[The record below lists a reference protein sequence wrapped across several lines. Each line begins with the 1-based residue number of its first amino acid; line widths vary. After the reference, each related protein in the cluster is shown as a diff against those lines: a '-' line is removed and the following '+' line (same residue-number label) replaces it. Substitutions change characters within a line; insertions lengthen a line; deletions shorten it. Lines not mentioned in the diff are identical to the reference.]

1 MLQTKIKKDFHIEK
15 IEEIEEKNKIAKR
28 KKISVKPMNEEEAI
42 LQMELLDHDFY
53 MYIDEETNND
63 YGLITSE

>member
-1 MLQTKIKKDFHIEK
+1 
-15 IEEIEEKNKIAKR
+15 
-28 KKISVKPMNEEEAI
+28 MNEEEAI

-53 MYIDEETNND
+53 MYIDEETNKPAVVYKRKNND